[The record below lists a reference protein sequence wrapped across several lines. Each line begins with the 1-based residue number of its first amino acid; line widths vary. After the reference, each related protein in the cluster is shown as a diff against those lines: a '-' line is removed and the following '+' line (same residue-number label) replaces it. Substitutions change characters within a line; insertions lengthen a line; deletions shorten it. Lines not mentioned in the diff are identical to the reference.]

1 MRIARKVDG
10 LDFDDNR
17 AWGPL
22 LTAAFDGTAGLAVN
36 ALSGRS
42 LFIFPRV
49 PIS

>member
-22 LTAAFDGTAGLAVN
+22 LTAAERPG
-36 ALSGRS
+36 
-42 LFIFPRV
+42 I
-49 PIS
+49 